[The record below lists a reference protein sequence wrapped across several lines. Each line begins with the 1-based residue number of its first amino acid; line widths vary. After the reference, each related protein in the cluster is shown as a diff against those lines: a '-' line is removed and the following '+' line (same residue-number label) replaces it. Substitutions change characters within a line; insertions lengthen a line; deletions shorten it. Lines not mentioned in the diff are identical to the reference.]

1 MSIWYLRSCFPIV
14 CFEGRYSYNDFL
26 FLTLRN
32 ESCIAT
38 MVTMRLCRLFVLSPP
53 RFDSFD
59 LAHRSYD
66 LDMMGLQG
74 IWWLDARALI
84 IWLVRRRYRTLQFR
98 VLLHTHFR
106 ILISTWMTSQLP
118 LTSFRASVTAS
129 LWAFCRT
136 SSSSCEVAVNRTS
149 IIHHRRHQH
158 NCSSIWNLEYPWL
171 VACSFC
177 SLLSTLLML
186 ISCNECRRFD
196 HFQPLYSKI
205 RFLQSVWVDDE
216 AAAAAAAT
224 PLLRKRQNCY
234 HPSRPD

>member
-1 MSIWYLRSCFPIV
+1 
-14 CFEGRYSYNDFL
+14 
-26 FLTLRN
+26 
-32 ESCIAT
+32 
-38 MVTMRLCRLFVLSPP
+38 MRLCLLLFFVLPH
-53 RFDSFD
+53 DSIPSIYRTGHIMT
-59 LAHRSYD
+59 L
-66 LDMMGLQG
+66 MGL
-74 IWWLDARALI
+74 LDARAL

-149 IIHHRRHQH
+149 IIHHRRYQH

-216 AAAAAAAT
+216 AAAAAT